1 MNFAL
6 TSRFIPAGQ
15 YVTVE
20 DYARE
25 AGVSTATV
33 KRRCASGNLQEQAVK
48 VGRQWLIWVS
58 K

>member
-1 MNFAL
+1 MNFTL

-25 AGVSTATV
+25 AGVSPATI
-33 KRRCASGNLQEQAVK
+33 KRRCARGDLREQAVK